1 MISAVSRAMAVL
13 ELLGSSPHGLGA
25 SEIVTRLE
33 IEKSVVSRIL
43 ATLEKD
49 GYVTRDAATDRV
61 RLGLRLV
68 GAAFR
73 FVESL
78 GFHDFCM
85 PELERLATETGE
97 LVQLAV
103 VEHETVAYVAKA
115 EGTQRIRVYSQLG
128 REAALH
134 ASTAGKLFLASL
146 PEERALGL
154 ALRAGLAPLARNTIR
169 TVDGLRAELDR
180 VRAQGYA
187 LLDEELFDGGS
198 AVGMPVHARRD
209 GRVVGSIVVAGP
221 TFRLP
226 RERLLALVP
235 SLRES
240 AARLGLAWPQDLLP
254 PRGAPH
260 AGDRAPAVSAR

>member
-1 MISAVSRAMAVL
+1 MAVL
-13 ELLGSSPHGLGA
+13 ELLGSAPHGLGA

-49 GYVTRDAATDRV
+49 GYVTRDPATDRV

-68 GAAFR
+68 GVAFR

-78 GFHDFCM
+78 GFYDFCM
-85 PELERLATETGE
+85 PELERLAAETGE

-154 ALRAGLAPLARNTIR
+154 ALRAGLTPLARNTIR
-169 TVDGLRAELDR
+169 TVDALRAELAR

-198 AVGMPVHARRD
+198 AVGVPVSARRG
-209 GRVVGSIVVAGP
+209 GRLVGAIVLAGP

-226 RERLLALVP
+226 RERLLDVVP
-235 SLRES
+235 TLRDT
-240 AARLGLAWPQDLLP
+240 AVRLGLAWPSDLLP
-254 PRGAPH
+254 ARDARQPDGR
-260 AGDRAPAVSAR
+260 AGVASGR